1 MSQYTHDVLQMVVLD
16 SATQPS
22 IKEIAAQFNN
32 GVEGIQFI
40 ITHADGKKEST
51 DVIGKVLSASKKS
64 AAEDVRYTKAAKVE
78 LAQLPVAGQEYIIS
92 LTISD
97 EASQE
102 DTIIRT
108 AGVIATSADDTKAKL
123 ITKLKTALDGVAKVG
138 EATLF
143 TTEIVSDALYIKE
156 AAPDY
161 TLGAW
166 PETLAK
172 FEVSAPEIWRNGIQE
187 DPFKPIKFVENL
199 DSKGTILYNNHR
211 LADLEYFAK
220 GEKGN
225 VNSLMGFPYNI
236 PADLYIDSKL
246 ATVSTGYDVLAVH
259 YAYVGPDAN
268 NQKSERDILFVE
280 PAGGSNLD
288 IIAAALGI
296 ATGSSSE

>member
-16 SATQPS
+16 ADTLPAS
-22 IKEIAAQFNN
+22 KEIAAQFNN

-64 AAEDVRYTKAAKVE
+64 AAEDIRYTKTAQVK

-123 ITKLKTALDGVAKVG
+123 LAKLKTALDGVAKVG

-143 TTEIVSDALYIKE
+143 TTELDSDTLYIKE

-172 FEVSAPEIWRNGIQE
+172 FDASAPEIWRNGIQE
-187 DPFKPIKFVENL
+187 DPFLPIKFAE
-199 DSKGTILYNNHR
+199 DSSKGIALYNNHR

-236 PADLYIDSKL
+236 PADLYVDSKL
-246 ATVSTGYDVLAVH
+246 ATVSRGYDVLAVH

-288 IIAAALGI
+288 IIAATLGI
-296 ATGSSSE
+296 DTGSSSE